1 MRQCRNRRSAA
12 DFVPHPVGADAH
24 IGALFR
30 YSPECR
36 FYSNTVTVPSATYF
50 FCCARKSR
58 QKEALGD
65 ALYCALT
72 RAILWPLRG
81 LNALFGHRIAIFPT
95 AYSSDECTT
104 HSCGQT
110 VSTSVLLISGILGR
124 LRFCTIGVYVDG
136 LPFPQQR
143 VLPSPCAATATD
155 GSVVTTQ
162 AAL

>member
-1 MRQCRNRRSAA
+1 MRQGRNRASGGSSSQT
-12 DFVPHPVGADAH
+12 PHP
-24 IGALFR
+24 
-30 YSPECR
+30 SPR
-36 FYSNTVTVPSATYF
+36 RRRQVSSVPLLVLSKLQTLRWFAIWF
-50 FCCARKSR
+50 
-58 QKEALGD
+58 
-65 ALYCALT
+65 LYCALT

-81 LNALFGHRIAIFPT
+81 LNALFGRRIAIFPT

-136 LPFPQQR
+136 LPFPRQR
-143 VLPSPCAATATD
+143 VLPSHCVATILD
-155 GSVVTTQ
+155 ESVVTKQ